1 MEGTDLAMGN
11 FYVNFSIK
19 DAEPRRV
26 ADVLERAGRRA
37 IVTPA
42 QRGYVVVYDEEA
54 DSQATRPIL
63 SVGSLLS
70 GEIDRP
76 VLAVL
81 NHDDDVLCYWLFE
94 RGELADAYN
103 SNPDAF
109 EEDEGAPA
117 WQDGDAEKLCASLG
131 SPAGAAAVD
140 EILRG
145 DYVFAVEQHEQLA
158 NALGLPSCSV
168 GFGYGYVA
176 DGELEDEMD
185 PSELI
190 YVGGR
195 PA

>member
-1 MEGTDLAMGN
+1 M
-11 FYVNFSIK
+11 
-19 DAEPRRV
+19 
-26 ADVLERAGRRA
+26 
-37 IVTPA
+37 
-42 QRGYVVVYDEEA
+42 
-54 DSQATRPIL
+54 

-70 GEIDRP
+70 RDVGRP
-76 VLAVL
+76 VVAVL

-94 RGELADAYN
+94 RGELVDAYN

-117 WQDGDAEKLCASLG
+117 WQDGDAEKLCDALG
-131 SPAGAAAVD
+131 SPAGVAAV
-140 EILRG
+140 ETILRG
-145 DYVFAVEQHEQLA
+145 DYLFAVELHEQLA
-158 NALGLPSCSV
+158 NALALPSCSV

-190 YVGGR
+190 CVGAR